1 MSRARFRVTEGSP
14 LVLGPTAD
22 ADGVNFGLYAPNAA
36 RVELC
41 LFEADGKR
49 EMARIALPEFTD
61 EVWHGYVH
69 GLAPG
74 QLYGY
79 RVHGPY
85 APAEGHR
92 FNAHKLLV
100 DPYARLLRADVQWNL
115 AHYAYIANGDEEA
128 DLSFNDAD
136 SAPFMPK
143 CVVTDG
149 VATRKSLFATR

>member
-1 MSRARFRVTEGSP
+1 
-14 LVLGPTAD
+14 
-22 ADGVNFGLYAPNAA
+22 
-36 RVELC
+36 
-41 LFEADGKR
+41 
-49 EMARIALPEFTD
+49 MARIALPEFTD

-69 GLAPG
+69 GLVPG

-100 DPYARLLRADVQWNL
+100 DPYARLLRGDVQWNP
-115 AHYAYIANGDEEA
+115 AHYAYVANGDEEA

-149 VATRKSLFATR
+149 AVHAQVAVSLAPAGCGSRRRGSTR

>member
-1 MSRARFRVTEGSP
+1 M
-14 LVLGPTAD
+14 PT
-22 ADGVNFGLYAPNAA
+22 

-92 FNAHKLLV
+92 FNPHKLLV
-100 DPYARLLRADVQWNL
+100 DPYARAAARRRA
-115 AHYAYIANGDEEA
+115 AGTTRT
-128 DLSFNDAD
+128 
-136 SAPFMPK
+136 SATSPA
-143 CVVTDG
+143 
-149 VATRKSLFATR
+149 ATRTRTCRSTMPTARRSCRNAW